1 MDPKSKYMDYAAPLV
16 LFLVIIAVWY
26 AVVDI
31 FSVPSFVLPSPTQ
44 IVIDLVRYREPI
56 LVAGWIT
63 LWRTMVGFGLA
74 LVVGCVLGAII
85 GTSQLAHKS
94 AFPLLVGFNAIPKSA
109 FVPVLVVWFG
119 MGSMPAVLM
128 AFLLAF
134 FPITVNV
141 ATGLA
146 TLEPELEDVLRSLGA
161 RRMDILLK
169 VGLPR
174 SLPYLFAACKVSIA
188 LAFVGTVVSETV
200 ASDTGIGYLMMAA
213 SSSLRMAFV
222 FAGLVVVGIMS
233 MVMYQVFAI
242 LETRM
247 TGWAHRRE

>member
-1 MDPKSKYMDYAAPLV
+1 MNPSSKYMDYVAPLL
-16 LFLVIIAVWY
+16 LFLILVIVWY
-26 AVVDI
+26 ALVDI
-31 FSVPSFVLPSPTQ
+31 LSVPSFILPSPTE
-44 IVIDLVRYREPI
+44 IAVDLVRYYRPI

-85 GTSQLAHKS
+85 GISRLAHKS

-119 MGSMPAVLM
+119 MGSIPAVLM

-161 RRMDILLK
+161 RRLDILLK
-169 VGLPR
+169 VGFPR
-174 SLPYLFAACKVSIA
+174 SMPYLFAACKISIA

-200 ASDTGIGYLMMAA
+200 ASGTGIGYLMMEA
-213 SSSLRMAFV
+213 SSSLRMSFL
-222 FAGLVVVGIMS
+222 FAALVVISIMS

-242 LETRM
+242 IETRM
-247 TGWAHRRE
+247 TGWAQHHE